1 MLLTLGKT
9 TVDFDLDKTRAY
21 YETHTVCDCCDDRNF
36 QRFAKSRF
44 PALDRFLSR
53 FGVDI
58 SRPDETASVYLE
70 DRKLIQYLFV
80 AYTVVGQIQTQGQ
93 DIAPL
98 DLDDPAIRV
107 SINSDYYPNEQTGDY
122 FTIVVTGIV
131 MPWLLEGAYPDL
143 PGNTGFISE
152 GGEGAMRDKFELL
165 TEKEAMWAG
174 MLEQVLRDN
183 GVPCVPIP
191 VYGAGLAL
199 KSGMQERFKICVP
212 ADRMAQAKELLAELF
227 PDDQR

>member
-9 TVDFDLDKTRAY
+9 TVDFDPDMTRAY

-36 QRFAKSRF
+36 QRFARSRF
-44 PALDRFLSR
+44 PALDRFLSP

-70 DRKLIQYLFV
+70 DRELIQYLFV
-80 AYTVVGQIQTQGQ
+80 AYTVVGHIQTQGP
-93 DIAPL
+93 DIVPL

-131 MPWLLEGAYPDL
+131 MPWLLEGEYPDR
-143 PGNTGFISE
+143 PGDSVSE
-152 GGEGAMRDKFELL
+152 TERVEVSMGNEYELL

-183 GVPCVPIP
+183 GVPCVSIP

-199 KSGMQERFKICVP
+199 KAGMQERFKICVP
-212 ADRMAQAKELLAELF
+212 ADRMAKAKELLAELF